1 MYETVNVYMYV
12 CLQVHAYIYTYMH
25 IHLIKNS
32 IVKSQ
37 YIKLCLVGIY
47 ARNIPPEAYGP

>member
-1 MYETVNVYMYV
+1 
-12 CLQVHAYIYTYMH
+12 MH

-37 YIKLCLVGIY
+37 YIKLCLVVIY
-47 ARNIPPEAYGP
+47 ARNIPPAGVQGYTPRVIST